1 MIFTFKREQSITN
14 NIQYHLISILRN
26 FLIMNAIRIQQFFD
40 EKRENIKTFV
50 IRNFFFFFFLM
61 LLNDSSYV
69 MHISYFIFHTS
80 NVHGITITRDH
91 EVLCKSI
98 DIYHGKWSSINPAPL
113 TFRLVSLENSEER
126 ASDDVDKILYLD
138 DVTPNTTP
146 VVVTLS
152 CNLLIFC

>member
-26 FLIMNAIRIQQFFD
+26 FLITWMQFEFNNFLTKKEKIQKFLSFAI
-40 EKRENIKTFV
+40 
-50 IRNFFFFFFLM
+50 FFFFFLM

-113 TFRLVSLENSEER
+113 TFRLVGLENSEER

>member
-1 MIFTFKREQSITN
+1 MIYFQKGTIDNQQYSI
-14 NIQYHLISILRN
+14 SFN
-26 FLIMNAIRIQQFFD
+26 FHSSKFFDNLNAIRIQQFFD

>member
-1 MIFTFKREQSITN
+1 MSF
-14 NIQYHLISILRN
+14 
-26 FLIMNAIRIQQFFD
+26 AI
-40 EKRENIKTFV
+40 
-50 IRNFFFFFFLM
+50 FFFFFFLM

-126 ASDDVDKILYLD
+126 ASDDVDKIPWWCY
-138 DVTPNTTP
+138 PKHYSCRCY
-146 VVVTLS
+146 TLVQSFDILLESIVYIIQSGVRFMLFEVSS
-152 CNLLIFC
+152 CSSFH